1 IPAHAF
7 HCSSSAFKKKY
18 SHSFSFALVF
28 SSVHQATHMT
38 DSDFARWGQISENAL
53 AASSRLGRACLKACL
68 LCSVL
73 LIGLLVLR
81 LAAPDAFSALLS
93 GASLRSRLSA
103 AFAFRPAGPVR
114 AASDRLAESRTYYT
128 LNDEHLDLH
137 FGVVIDCGSSGSRL
151 FVYAWPTHSGNEHQ
165 LLNIRPLAAPNGKR
179 IVKKPSAA
187 FDYLTPLLDFASSAV
202 PRAKLVET
210 PLYILCTAGMR
221 LLPLASQEAILS
233 NVRLGV
239 KRSYSFL
246 FSDTHAE
253 VISGKQEGV
262 YAWITTNFLLGRF
275 SHSVGDGVGLVS
287 YDGADGHLRKRTVG
301 VIDMGGGSF
310 QIAYEIS
317 PEAAAAVPSAR
328 DSIAEFNLGCR
339 QSDAQ
344 HSHTLYVTTFLG
356 YGANS
361 ARQRYE
367 DTLLAAASAPAT
379 VVAVGNLTASNA
391 TRPARPL
398 APAPPLTM
406 SPRIADPCLP
416 PGLTVTRAG
425 GALIGTGNF
434 SQCMQRLLPLLGRER
449 PCEQQPCS
457 LLGRHQPPIDFVKTE
472 FIGFSEY
479 WYCMTD
485 VLGMGGHYDYL
496 SYRAAAARYCATG
509 WDQLEK
515 DYRDKKFPKA
525 DWHRLKFQCFKS
537 AWILAVLHY
546 GLRFPRNYRR
556 FQSVSAIHGT
566 EVQWT
571 LGAILHRTRY
581 FPLREVQRLEL
592 DRQRHRGRRSSSLA
606 STYQYLLLLL
616 SVLLVLLALFRLHRR
631 LDLRRIPSGGYL
643 G

>member
-7 HCSSSAFKKKY
+7 HCSSSAFKQKY
-18 SHSFSFALVF
+18 SHSFSVALAF

-38 DSDFARWGQISENAL
+38 DSDFSRWGQISPVRRADSPSQSNS
-53 AASSRLGRACLKACL
+53 AAKMRCRVKPPRPGLLKACL

-93 GASLRSRLSA
+93 GASLRSRLSG

-165 LLNIRPLAAPNGKR
+165 L
-179 IVKKPSAA
+179 
-187 FDYLTPLLDFASSAV
+187 SAV

-221 LLPLASQEAILS
+221 LLPPASQEAILS

-406 SPRIADPCLP
+406 SPSIADPCLP
-416 PGLTVTRAG
+416 PGLTVARAG

-525 DWHRLKFQCFKS
+525 DWHRLNRPGFWPFCTT
-537 AWILAVLHY
+537 AY
-546 GLRFPRNYRR
+546 GFARNYRR

>member
-1 IPAHAF
+1 MQQRTSHLHGYMHCF
-7 HCSSSAFKKKY
+7 HIANAVQFVE
-18 SHSFSFALVF
+18 LIRE
-28 SSVHQATHMT
+28 SVEL
-38 DSDFARWGQISENAL
+38 GSENAL
-53 AASSRLGRACLKACL
+53 PL
-68 LCSVL
+68 
-73 LIGLLVLR
+73 LR
-81 LAAPDAFSALLS
+81 LAAPQTPSSRAAQRA
-93 GASLRSRLSA
+93 ASLRSRFYRPLRIPAGLAPSE
-103 AFAFRPAGPVR
+103 RPAIE
-114 AASDRLAESRTYYT
+114 LAESRTYYT

-137 FGVVIDCGSSGSRL
+137 FGVVIDLRQQRL
-151 FVYAWPTHSGNEHQ
+151 PAVCVTPGISDF
-165 LLNIRPLAAPNGKR
+165 AA
-179 IVKKPSAA
+179 KPSAA

-221 LLPLASQEAILS
+221 LLPRPARRPSCPTSVWA
-233 NVRLGV
+233 
-239 KRSYSFL
+239 YSFL

-317 PEAAAAVPSAR
+317 PEARRRLCPR

-509 WDQLEK
+509 WDQQLEK

-525 DWHRLKFQCFKS
+525 DWHRLK
-537 AWILAVLHY
+537 
-546 GLRFPRNYRR
+546 
-556 FQSVSAIHGT
+556 
-566 EVQWT
+566 
-571 LGAILHRTRY
+571 
-581 FPLREVQRLEL
+581 
-592 DRQRHRGRRSSSLA
+592 
-606 STYQYLLLLL
+606 
-616 SVLLVLLALFRLHRR
+616 
-631 LDLRRIPSGGYL
+631 
-643 G
+643 